1 MDDASIPLEKK
12 WDAIAKQMN
21 SKEEFRC
28 AFTYASTLLTFALL
42 ACSCISHARILDN
55 FRQNSQI
62 RQSFLLLD
70 LSDLGDASLRWW
82 CAVAERAVYALE
94 GHQQG
99 IDKMCP
105 QVRFEGGRYLS

>member
-28 AFTYASTLLTFALL
+28 AFTSHVAFSLLHCKHPH
-42 ACSCISHARILDN
+42 ACAHARRLDD
-55 FRQNSQI
+55 FRQNPQI

-70 LSDLGDASLRWW
+70 LPDLGAASLRWW
-82 CAVAERAVYALE
+82 CAVAERTFYALE
-94 GHQQG
+94 GHLQG
-99 IDKMCP
+99 IDKVCP
-105 QVRFEGGRYLS
+105 QGSQVVLSG